1 MEQSTLVS
9 GLLISLTDKVNSHCP
24 LQTIMKAA
32 GFIPNPRARANLSR
46 KMKISTKAVG

>member
-9 GLLISLTDKVNSHCP
+9 GLLISLTDRASLHCP

-32 GFIPNPRARANLSR
+32 GFAPNHQARANLFV
-46 KMKISTKAVG
+46 KKNEDKY